1 MEIEVPETGSPEKK
15 SLLNSFVAVTV
26 VVLSV
31 CMALGKIKD
40 DNIVQA
46 MQVAK
51 ANSLDTWNEY
61 QAKKLKGYIE
71 EQGLTQAKL
80 ASAQADAAKAQQIA
94 PMIAQFEAKIAKL
107 GKDGEALMA
116 KAKGFE
122 KEYDDLGYRDDQFD
136 LSDALLSIAM
146 AVAAMA
152 ALTEKRWMLML
163 SWTFGVGGV
172 IFGLAGFLGWA
183 LHPDGIIKILT

>member
-1 MEIEVPETGSPEKK
+1 MDIELPAAEQK
-15 SLLNSFVAVTV
+15 SRLNSLVAVTV
-26 VVLSV
+26 VILSV

-51 ANSLDTWNEY
+51 ANALDTWNEY
-61 QAKKLKGYIE
+61 QAKKLKSYIE
-71 EQGLTQAKL
+71 EQGLTSARL
-80 ASAQADAAKAQQIA
+80 ASAQADSDAAQKIA
-94 PMIAQFEAKIAKL
+94 PLISQFETRISKL
-107 GKDGEALMA
+107 AHDGDALMD
-116 KAKGFE
+116 KARGFE

-152 ALTEKRWMLML
+152 ALTEKRWMLAL
-163 SWTFGVGGV
+163 AWLFGGGGTL
-172 IFGLAGFLGWA
+172 FGIAGFAGWA
-183 LHPDGIIKILT
+183 LHPDAIIRLLT